1 MAEGDPE
8 LRSRRRRVIGAA
20 VACVLLVLVVVAWRL
35 VASTQ
40 TNVMA
45 AVACRDLPTLAQVD
59 AELQRQSELVGDLV
73 RLGDGIS
80 VEVVQHCSGVY
91 AGRAEIYVFVAT
103 DDELDQVA
111 RLLSRRPFSVPVSI
125 LNV

>member
-1 MAEGDPE
+1 
-8 LRSRRRRVIGAA
+8 
-20 VACVLLVLVVVAWRL
+20 
-35 VASTQ
+35 
-40 TNVMA
+40 
-45 AVACRDLPTLAQVD
+45 
-59 AELQRQSELVGDLV
+59 
-73 RLGDGIS
+73 
-80 VEVVQHCSGVY
+80 VY